1 MTLGFHCMLPS
12 FVTCN
17 VCVKDR
23 EEKWPSYKVEYRFE
37 LFRLF
42 NKYNLKILYFHSLK
56 KINIISSFSIYECMS
71 HIIKLF
77 LY

>member
-37 LFRLF
+37 FFRLF
-42 NKYNLKILYFHSLK
+42 NKYNLKTLYFHLLNFLK
-56 KINIISSFSIYECMS
+56 KSFLAFPFMNAC
-71 HIIKLF
+71 HI
-77 LY
+77 